1 MGTGVYALGP
11 LGAIGRG
18 AARGTG
24 RDAGRRRAGD
34 GTGRSAARDA
44 DLSPVT
50 TQTYELRYSRNPIL
64 MSLAVLDYA

>member
-1 MGTGVYALGP
+1 MND
-11 LGAIGRG
+11 
-18 AARGTG
+18 AAPVWDHGDGG
-24 RDAGRRRAGD
+24 RDGTPVAAGD